1 MDINHLVPQIF
12 EANTMEKR
20 LKGILFLV
28 EDIPSCPK
36 GFQVALSSP

>member
-1 MDINHLVPQIF
+1 MDINHPIPPDF

-28 EDIPSCPK
+28 EDMPNCPK